1 MKFCLQIQTI
11 YARRGLKRA
20 AVFAWGITR
29 AGQAAED
36 WLDFIA
42 RDLQGISE
50 NLRLNLMQKPFR
62 PYLRRWFN
70 PAQRA
75 EILRYHYTLLN
86 QKIAAG
92 NISTLLTQP
101 GIHLA
106 RLTGKSGA
114 TYSIYLGNST
124 TKEGDMDIFY
134 TDDRTGAFLATIT
147 GTFAPDGVYIGGLRG
162 VKPPLGKAEIVFATR
177 DLHGLRPKHAA
188 LYAACAIADWFGALA
203 LIAPTR
209 RNHITWR
216 FGMASREILADYDAF
231 WREFSEERSS
241 DGDYILPV
249 VLPRRDAA
257 DVKSKKR
264 GEWLKRQ
271 THLDEMSSQIA
282 NNLNRL
288 KKY

>member
-1 MKFCLQIQTI
+1 MKFLSKAKEI
-11 YARRGLKRA
+11 YKRRGLKRA
-20 AVFAWGITR
+20 ADFLLGTMR
-29 AGQAAED
+29 AGQAGHA
-36 WLDFIA
+36 WLNFMDQDFCG
-42 RDLQGISE
+42 LSE
-50 NLRLNLMQKPFR
+50 VLHLNLMQKPFR

-70 PAQRA
+70 PAQRT
-75 EILRYHYTLLN
+75 EILCYHYTLLN
-86 QKIAAG
+86 QKIASE

-101 GIHLA
+101 GIRLA

-134 TDDRTGAFLATIT
+134 TDDHTGAFLSTMT
-147 GTFAPDGVYIGGLRG
+147 GTFAPDGFYIGGLRG

-188 LYAACAIADWFGALA
+188 LHAACAIADWFGAPA

-216 FGMASREILADYDAF
+216 FGMASREILANYDAF
-231 WREFSEERSS
+231 WQEFSDTRRD

-249 VLPRRDAA
+249 VLPCREAA
-257 DVKSKKR
+257 EVKSKKR
-264 GEWLKRQ
+264 GEWLKRHA
-271 THLDEMSSQIA
+271 HLDEMASQII
-282 NNLNRL
+282 NNLNLL
-288 KKY
+288 KK